1 MREELPD
8 PRLPSKISWWLEA
21 EIEYQMRA
29 ILNPRS
35 RSLARGNIL
44 VLASLVIA
52 LLISHPP
59 FMRATLFLVLPMLG
73 VLWGTVDTMRCMQRR
88 WNLYHGGVILCI
100 YMDLLTITLV
110 GFFLIYPYFLWFSET
125 R

>member
-1 MREELPD
+1 
-8 PRLPSKISWWLEA
+8 
-21 EIEYQMRA
+21 MRA

-44 VLASLVIA
+44 VLASLGIA

-73 VLWGTVDTMRCMQRR
+73 VLWGTVDTIRCMQRR